1 MKRKPED
8 MTPEELVKYYV
19 FPHGLSDQEKKQA
32 EAEMKEVRMRLLREM
47 TDAQR
52 MYAELI
58 RLRLRT
64 EQYVNEEAYQEEKTF
79 GSFLREYLTLI
90 RKSQKD
96 FSEDIGLH
104 PTKLSRILHD
114 RDDPNIQLVYRLEKH
129 SARKI
134 PAVLWWKIFM
144 KKVEHEIEENEEMR
158 KAEEAKVENALEFEF

>member
-1 MKRKPED
+1 MKRK
-8 MTPEELVKYYV
+8 PEELVKYYV

-64 EQYVNEEAYQEEKTF
+64 EQYVNEEAYQEEKSF

-104 PTKLSRILHD
+104 PTKSLSENHPLACKWSSMEPGFAIFSPRSPATKLK
-114 RDDPNIQLVYRLEKH
+114 NGL
-129 SARKI
+129 ARTQI
-134 PAVLWWKIFM
+134 
-144 KKVEHEIEENEEMR
+144 
-158 KAEEAKVENALEFEF
+158 